1 MLKFLIAG
9 ALVASIGMFACSN
22 CCLSQSP
29 KDSERPG
36 LANIE
41 FSIELYKKSCGAE
54 GNVALSPVGISGSLA
69 VALLGARAET
79 QRQMIDVLRVHK
91 EVSGLSDLFL
101 AFRGGIEGLTQE
113 GIQTNVANSFWILK
127 GYEIESSFIDSV
139 KGVFNEPV
147 SSLDFRYQPSESADT
162 MNDWVN
168 RKTQGKIQSI
178 ITPEQISTQMKMIIL
193 SAVFFRGNWVHRFEE
208 GLTTTEPFY
217 AKPEFTLQM
226 KAMKNSGKFKYA
238 RNDLCQ
244 ALELPYEGNRLSMV
258 ALIPNDIS
266 GINKLDE
273 TLSADMFAGLRK
285 QMTPTEVSLVFPG
298 FAMDYSTN
306 LSETLA
312 TMGMTDAFDASK
324 ADFSGISKSNNGK
337 LFISNAFQKVS
348 MEVSEEG
355 TSAAAASSVT
365 ISDSAGAV
373 HPSTTVVR
381 ADRPFV
387 FLIMDNKTG
396 AVLFI
401 GRLCDPTIK
410 EALGP
415 KETKLP
421 RGFRILYDKRLS
433 GKRSD

>member
-9 ALVASIGMFACSN
+9 ALAASIGMFACSN
-22 CCLSQSP
+22 CCLSQPP

-41 FSIELYKKSCGAE
+41 FSIELYKKRCGAE

-91 EVSGLSDLFL
+91 DVSGLSDLFS
-101 AFRGGIEGLTQE
+101 AFRNGMEGLTHD
-113 GIQTNVANSFWILK
+113 GLQTNFASSLWTLK
-127 GYEIESSFIDSV
+127 GYEIESSFMDSV

-147 SSLDFRYQPSESADT
+147 SPLDFRNQPSESADT
-162 MNDWVN
+162 INDWVN
-168 RKTQGKIQSI
+168 RKTEGKIQSI
-178 ITPEQISTQMKMIIL
+178 ITPEQISPQMKMIIL

-217 AKPEFTLQM
+217 AKPDLTLQM

-238 RNDLCQ
+238 RNELCQ
-244 ALELPYEGNRLSMV
+244 ALELPYEGSRLSMV
-258 ALIPNDIS
+258 ALIPNDIG

-273 TLSADMFAGLRK
+273 TISADMFAGLRK

-312 TMGMTDAFDASK
+312 KMGMTDAFDSGR
-324 ADFSGISKSNNGK
+324 ADFSGISKSNDGK
-337 LFISNAFQKVS
+337 LFISNAFQKTS
-348 MEVSEEG
+348 LEVCEEG
-355 TSAAAASSVT
+355 TSAAAASSVS
-365 ISDSAGAV
+365 ISDSAVAV
-373 HPSTTVVR
+373 QAASTEVK

-387 FLIMDNKTG
+387 FLILDNQTG

-401 GRLCDPTIK
+401 GRVSDPTIK